1 MTDSARSMKGEVEL
15 VETAAAAAAAAVD
28 STVERQIA
36 SVEHWG
42 ETSNLFGS

>member
-15 VETAAAAAAAAVD
+15 VETAAAAAAAVD